1 MLNEKQQQVAS
12 TLDRNILLVA
22 SAGTGK
28 TSTLA
33 SRIENIVAGK
43 KALPEEILCITFTNR
58 ACKELEKKIKGL
70 AGGDD
75 VVIKTIHSF
84 CYDIIRAETKISS
97 SGSDFVIFDE
107 DDCKEIIADL
117 EHGAQRLG
125 PLQNFIS
132 LVKHYRS
139 LYGIYS
145 ENREVDYQEVINQL
159 FEKEKQRLLDLDS
172 YSTYSQGADLQKYL
186 RENGASFVSLYD
198 RELERFCA
206 LDFNDLILRVY
217 EMFKREDVKDRWR
230 KKYKYIM
237 LDEMQDTSLFEYE
250 ILSSLFA
257 GNNVLLCGDYF
268 QTIYEWRGSDPAMLL
283 ASFRKDWNPVD
294 ISFAENYRST
304 KTLLQASFACLQSLF
319 PEKIAALY
327 PEPLSAVSDIGGESI
342 ALKNAEQVEEEARWI
357 FASIQQLK
365 VENLSKIG
373 VLTRNNRYNQV
384 LSEYFSQFNE
394 ELSEEKRLKFILVDE
409 FKFFRRQEIKDVL
422 AGLRLFLNPYD
433 ASSLKRLIKR
443 FSPGIGERTLAAADS
458 LACQKMGL
466 RVGDLISPQVQA
478 GADPFD
484 SLGEALAAENIVVF
498 DVESTGLDTDHDD
511 IVQIAAVRLDGK
523 GAELAVFERFLQPE
537 KSVGA
542 SAAVH
547 GFTDEFLQD
556 KGEPARVVL
565 QDFLDFAKDAVIVGH
580 NVNYDIEIL
589 RSQLSRS
596 HIEATGFASCVYDT
610 LDLYRRFYPGLKN
623 YKLGFLGST
632 FSVKKRPA
640 HDALQDVLTTADLLL
655 HVINNRILPGKKQ
668 RKEHLVAYKDAFAGT
683 AASFQ
688 QLFQAALGKRVPAI
702 IAEVVDKIGIKDYYE
717 KHRQPERVDRIR
729 EMYLMAKEMDQE
741 NLSTKKALIEF
752 LKTAALS
759 NSEFDR
765 LLEKRPR
772 IPILT
777 IHQAKGSEF
786 EYEFLAGLQ
795 EGIFPSYQS
804 LKKKNME
811 EEQRLFYV
819 AITRAKKRLFLSW
832 SRKYNGKILQKS
844 RLIDSLPTKF
854 IDVAEAEDSL
864 FANSQSVF
872 SE

>member
-1 MLNEKQQQVAS
+1 MLNEKQQQVAN

-33 SRIENIVAGK
+33 SRMENIIAGN

-70 AGGDD
+70 VGGED

-84 CYDIIRAETKISS
+84 CYDIIRAETKNSS
-97 SGSDFVIFDE
+97 SSSDFVIFDE
-107 DDCKEIIADL
+107 DDCKEIIAEL

-125 PLQNFIS
+125 PLQNFIN

-145 ENREVDYQEVINQL
+145 ENLELDYLEVVKQL
-159 FEKEKQRLLDLDS
+159 FEKEKQRLLALDS
-172 YSTYSQGADLQKYL
+172 YSTYSQGSDLQNYL
-186 RENGASFVSLYD
+186 REHGASLVSLYD

-230 KKYKYIM
+230 KKFKYIM

-283 ASFRKDWNPVD
+283 ESFRKEWDPVD

-319 PEKIAALY
+319 PEKVAAVY
-327 PEPLSAVSDIGGESI
+327 QEPFSAVSDICGESI
-342 ALKNAEQVEEEARWI
+342 ALKNAEQAEEEARWI
-357 FASIQQLK
+357 FTRIQQLK
-365 VENLSKIG
+365 VEDFSQIG

-394 ELSEEKRLKFILVDE
+394 ELLEEKRLKFILVDE

-422 AGLRLFLNPYD
+422 AGLRLLLNPYD

-458 LACQKMGL
+458 LTCQKMGL
-466 RVGDLISPQVQA
+466 KLGDFITFQVQT
-478 GADPFD
+478 GRDPFEP
-484 SLGEALAAENIVVF
+484 LAEALVAENIVVF
-498 DVESTGLDTDHDD
+498 DVESTGLDTEQED

-523 GAELAVFERFLQPE
+523 GAELAVFERFLQPR
-537 KSVGA
+537 KSVGD
-542 SAAVH
+542 SAVVH
-547 GFTDEFLQD
+547 GFSDAFLQEH
-556 KGEPARVVL
+556 GEPADVVL

-589 RSQLSRS
+589 RSQLRRQ
-596 HIEATGFASCVYDT
+596 HIEAAGFALCVYDT

-640 HDALQDVLTTADLLL
+640 HDALQDVLTTADLLI
-655 HVINNRILPGKKQ
+655 HVVNDRILPGKEQ
-668 RKEHLVAYKDAFAGT
+668 RKEHLSAYKDAFAET
-683 AASFQ
+683 AIGLQ
-688 QLFQAALGKRVPAI
+688 QLFQASLGKRVPMM
-702 IAEVVDKIGIKDYYE
+702 IAEIVDKLGIKEYYE
-717 KHRQPERVDRIR
+717 KHRQPERIDRIR

-741 NLSTKKALIEF
+741 KMSSQKALIDF

-844 RLIDSLPTKF
+844 RFIDSIPKKF
-854 IDVAEAEDSL
+854 IEAAEAEGSL
-864 FANSQSVF
+864 FANN
-872 SE
+872 